1 MELDGMELDG
11 AERDELLLALLG
23 AFPSVEE
30 LRRVLASG
38 CHRDLEA
45 LAPTGGPKERAS
57 RLIHRAESEGWTREL
72 VTGVH
77 NVQPRHP
84 RLHRFLQGYLA
95 SVQRSIPWR
104 SLERIVGSAWRE
116 GGAARWRRRLAA
128 IERRVCRVEPVV
140 GASLGTG
147 FLVSRD
153 VVVTNYH
160 VIENRLLESLRVR
173 FDHKVLPD
181 RTLLQPGK
189 EYAVK
194 RCIARSTYSPAD
206 LMHPRPREA
215 TPDELDYAFLQVE
228 GAPGEEVVEGERRG
242 WLELPDEPTPFP
254 PGSPALIVQH
264 PEGQPMS
271 VAVDEFLAVNAS
283 RTRVTYGTS
292 TSPGSSGA
300 PCFTQDL
307 RLVALHHSGGP
318 RMPSKMGH
326 NEGIPTD
333 TIRESLSPEVLEL
346 LGWS

>member
-1 MELDGMELDG
+1 MELDGG
-11 AERDELLLALLG
+11 ERDELLLALLG

-30 LRRVLASG
+30 LRRVVASV

-45 LAPTGGPKERAS
+45 LVPTGGPREHARG
-57 RLIHRAESEGWTREL
+57 LIHRAESEGWTREL

-77 NVQPRHP
+77 GAQPRHP
-84 RLHRFLQGYLA
+84 RLHRFVQGYLA
-95 SVQRSIPWR
+95 SVQRSIPRR
-104 SLERIVGSAWRE
+104 SLERIVGSAWDG
-116 GGAARWRRRLAA
+116 GGADGWRRRLAA

-153 VVVTNYH
+153 VVLTNYH

-189 EYAVK
+189 QYTVK
-194 RCIARSTYSPAD
+194 RCIARSSYSPAD

-215 TPDELDYAFLQVE
+215 TADELDYAFLQVE
-228 GAPGEEVVEGERRG
+228 GAPGDEEVEEGDSRG
-242 WLELPDEPTPFP
+242 WLELPEEQVPCV
-254 PGSPALIVQH
+254 PGSLALIVQH

-271 VAVDEFLAVNAS
+271 VVLDEFLGVNAS
-283 RTRVTYGTS
+283 RTRVSYRTS

-307 RLVALHHSGGP
+307 RLAALHHSGGP
-318 RMPSKMGH
+318 RMPSATGH
-326 NEGIPTD
+326 NEGIPAD
-333 TIRESLSPEVLEL
+333 TIRHSLPPEVKLL
-346 LGWS
+346 LGWR